1 MPTCT
6 MPRAVPPWLSVLALA
21 STIGAVALPAA
32 AVNIEWVTIGNPG
45 NAADTP
51 ADNCWTAGCGSVA
64 YAYRISKYEVTNEQ
78 YVEFLNAKAASDPL
92 LLYDTNMGIN
102 AQGGIVRS
110 GAAGSYVYDVKA
122 GFADKPVNFV
132 SFFDA
137 IRFSNWLNN
146 GQGGGSTETG
156 AYTLLGGTI
165 FPSNGFSV
173 TRNAAAAVYLP
184 SEHEWYKAAY
194 YDGTTGSYFDYPAGS
209 NAQTACAAPGATANT
224 GNCLSAGVTD
234 VGSYTGSPSPYGTFD
249 QGGNVREWNEQ
260 IVTGNLRGVRGG
272 SWDRFSSSSS
282 GSFSAGLRGSTGLGT
297 NGAGV
302 DDIGFRVA
310 AVVPEPGSAPL
321 VLTGLAGLATLRLAG
336 RRSKL
341 QVSDSSG

>member
-6 MPRAVPPWLSVLALA
+6 MPRAFRPWLSVLALA
-21 STIGAVALPAA
+21 STIGSVALPAS

-45 NAADTP
+45 NAADLP
-51 ADNCWTAGCGSVA
+51 ATNCWTAGCGSVA

-78 YVEFLNAKAASDPL
+78 YVEFLNAKAAADPF
-92 LLYDTNMGIN
+92 LLYDTNMGSD

-110 GAAGSYVYDVKA
+110 GTAGSYAYEVKV

-132 SFFDA
+132 AFFDA
-137 IRFSNWLNN
+137 IRFANWLNN
-146 GQGGGSTETG
+146 GQGSGSTETG
-156 AYTLLGGTI
+156 AYTLLGGTV
-165 FPSNGFSV
+165 FPNNGFSV
-173 TRNAAAAVYLP
+173 TRNTGASVYLP

-194 YDGTTGSYFDYPAGS
+194 FDGTTGSYFDFPAGS
-209 NAQTACAAPGATANT
+209 NAQTACAAPGATSNT
-224 GNCLSAGVTD
+224 GNCVSAGVTD
-234 VGSYTGSPSPYGTFD
+234 VGSYTGSQSPYGTFD

-260 IVTGNLRGVRGG
+260 IVSTTLRGVRGG
-272 SWDRFSSSSS
+272 SWDQTTSSSSF
-282 GSFSAGLRGSTGLGT
+282 SFSAGLRSSTGPGI

-310 AVVPEPGSAPL
+310 AAIPEPGSAL
-321 VLTGLAGLATLRLAG
+321 LLFSGLAGLVAWRSAR

-341 QVSDSSG
+341 